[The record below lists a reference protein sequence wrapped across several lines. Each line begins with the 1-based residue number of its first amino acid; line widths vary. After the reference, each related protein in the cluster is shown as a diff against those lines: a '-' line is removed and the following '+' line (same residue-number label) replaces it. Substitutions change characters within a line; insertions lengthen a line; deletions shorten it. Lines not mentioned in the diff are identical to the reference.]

1 MEDNSIAKSYIN
13 QSEEVSN
20 KMIMNPTIKVQCT
33 YQIGDYAYGRIDV
46 FYPGIW
52 YGTLWAVEYIV
63 DINKVISER
72 CYGGAMIYTSE
83 QDRYPKIPHEII
95 IEYYN
100 NFMKNP
106 KYQPM
111 HTETI
116 DLEKEL
122 SIRNISISILSG
134 ENKK

>member
-20 KMIMNPTIKVQCT
+20 KMIMNLIIILQCSES
-33 YQIGDYAYGRIDV
+33 GRPYAKIDV
-46 FYPGIW
+46 FYPSIQ

-63 DINKVISER
+63 DNNKVISER
-72 CYGGAMIYTSE
+72 CYGGSMIYTTE
-83 QDRYPKIPHEII
+83 QDKYPKIPHEII
-95 IEYYN
+95 IDYFN

-106 KYQPM
+106 ESSLQDI
-111 HTETI
+111 ESI

-122 SIRNISISILSG
+122 SIRNMPISVLS
-134 ENKK
+134 EEK